1 MSIIKER
8 VHNFLLQYEEDMLDG
23 VKYLRDDLQE
33 QEAKTI
39 FDAAHFN
46 GSAEFEDDTDRDWT
60 LLYNRGDGT
69 YTLIRLQ
76 DDGR

>member
-8 VHNFLLQYEEDMLDG
+8 VHNFLLQHEEDMQDG
-23 VKYLRDDLQE
+23 VKYLRDDLQD

-39 FDAAHFN
+39 FDAARFN
-46 GSAEFEDDTDRDWT
+46 GSAEFEDDYDRDWT

-69 YTLIRLQ
+69 YTLIRRQ